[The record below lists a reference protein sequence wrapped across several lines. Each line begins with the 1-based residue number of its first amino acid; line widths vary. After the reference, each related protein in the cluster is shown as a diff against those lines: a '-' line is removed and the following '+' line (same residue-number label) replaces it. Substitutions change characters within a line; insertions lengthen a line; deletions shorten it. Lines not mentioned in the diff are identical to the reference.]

1 MSPKSVSL
9 GKKFRANTLGYGY
22 SQIAT
27 LAVQLALVPFFLS
40 IWGKELYADW
50 LVITGI
56 PTFLALLDLGIA
68 QSSANRATMLA
79 ASDNWN
85 GARRSLQTAAVSS
98 LCVGGIIIL
107 IVFSLTSLINIP
119 SHLNLKSISDIEAEK
134 ILLVISTGLS
144 VHLLTGPVD
153 AWFRVIDRA
162 ATGAFLLANRRIVDV
177 IVSIAVLL
185 SGGGPLQLAVT
196 LLIFQVISLIACINI
211 AKKISA
217 EKVLGISEASWS
229 EWKLTIK
236 PALAYTAF
244 PISQALTLQG
254 GVQVLNQIGNADTIV
269 AFTMARTLMRLVL
282 QVGVVCNNAL
292 KPMLSRLYGA
302 GGNLSAVNF
311 TLKVSLIST
320 SLACALYI
328 AFVLFGPQ
336 IILIWGMSKIT
347 VSSSQLAIVGAH
359 ALINVMWFVPAA
371 YLIAKNDHSRIAL
384 IYGISTIVT
393 FSIWILFKQEIP
405 AFIGASLLL
414 LIPEASAL
422 TYLSVAVIGLIKKDK
437 ADNK

>member
-1 MSPKSVSL
+1 MSPKPVSL

-40 IWGKELYADW
+40 IWGKEVYADW

-56 PTFLALLDLGIA
+56 PTFLALLDLGVA

-79 ASDNWN
+79 AAGNWN

-119 SHLNLKSISDIEAEK
+119 SHLNLKSISNIEAEK

-185 SGGGPLQLAVT
+185 SGGDPLQLAVT
-196 LLIFQVISLIACINI
+196 LLIFQVISLIVCINLANKFSTERI
-211 AKKISA
+211 
-217 EKVLGISEASWS
+217 LGISEASWS

-282 QVGVVCNNAL
+282 QDRKSVV
-292 KPMLSRLYGA
+292 
-302 GGNLSAVNF
+302 
-311 TLKVSLIST
+311 
-320 SLACALYI
+320 
-328 AFVLFGPQ
+328 
-336 IILIWGMSKIT
+336 
-347 VSSSQLAIVGAH
+347 
-359 ALINVMWFVPAA
+359 
-371 YLIAKNDHSRIAL
+371 
-384 IYGISTIVT
+384 
-393 FSIWILFKQEIP
+393 
-405 AFIGASLLL
+405 
-414 LIPEASAL
+414 
-422 TYLSVAVIGLIKKDK
+422 
-437 ADNK
+437 